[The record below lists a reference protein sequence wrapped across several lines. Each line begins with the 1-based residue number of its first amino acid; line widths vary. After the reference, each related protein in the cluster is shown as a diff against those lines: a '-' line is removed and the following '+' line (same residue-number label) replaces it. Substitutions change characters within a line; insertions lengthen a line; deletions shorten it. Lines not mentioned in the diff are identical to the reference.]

1 MLHVSWDP
9 VLIGISFVVA
19 FIASFIA
26 LDSAGK
32 VAISSRR
39 ESTFWRLSGGATL
52 GLGIWS
58 MHFIGM
64 LAMKMSMS
72 INYHFV
78 LTACSFLIALVSAT
92 FAINIA
98 ISGQTLSTKRL
109 VVATSL
115 LSIGVVAMHYV
126 GMAAIIEHV
135 AIIWDRRL
143 ILLSVVIAVVASGV
157 GLWLAFH
164 LRQNT
169 RRALINRLI
178 AALIMALAIASMHY
192 TGMSA
197 ATFTHVT
204 HTAHEGISTL
214 ELSIWVSAI
223 TMVILGIMLVIS
235 MVDAQLRTSR
245 LADNLHQ
252 LNCQLEHQV
261 HFDPLTG
268 LANRTQIDACLQA
281 CLQYSRLHQHPFA
294 LVFIDLDRFKVVND
308 TWGHHMGD
316 QLLIASTQRIYTCL
330 DDTMTLARLGGDEFM
345 LLVPNSGREAIS
357 NLLARIAN
365 VIKEPFTL
373 CGHSLR
379 VSLSAGSSIYPEHGA
394 TLHELKVKADMA
406 MYHVKQAGRNGW
418 AIYTPEME
426 AIADTPPTFL
436 QELSQAIER
445 NQFELWY
452 QPKYTTG
459 DHTLTGFEA
468 LLRWHHPERGMLLP
482 AEFLPALEETGLII
496 PVGDWV
502 IHQACFQL
510 HQWASQGHSQWTL
523 AVNLSSA
530 QFEQHDIVD
539 IVCNA
544 LAQYQLSPTQ
554 LTLEL
559 TESTA
564 LKNLKHSV
572 DVLNAFSALGITIS
586 IDDFGTGYSNIL
598 MLKSLPARE
607 LKIDRIF
614 VKDISENSK
623 NTKIVSTIIDIAHSM
638 NMCVVAEGIETHE
651 QEILLTQ
658 MGCRVLQGFLF
669 AKPLPAHQIHELMHT
684 ESSVKPIL
692 AAQALSHQESIS
704 CETEKEILVAS
715 RSAT

>member
-52 GLGIWS
+52 GMGIWS

-64 LAMKMSMS
+64 LAMKMSMP
-72 INYHFV
+72 INYHFS
-78 LTACSFLIALVSAT
+78 LTAFSFLIALISAT
-92 FAINIA
+92 LAINIA
-98 ISGQTLSTKRL
+98 ISGQTLSTRRL
-109 VVATSL
+109 IVATSL
-115 LSIGVVAMHYV
+115 LSTGVVAMHYV
-126 GMAAIIEHV
+126 GMV
-135 AIIWDRRL
+135 AIVEYVAIRWQFSL
-143 ILLSVVIAVVASGV
+143 ILLSVVIAIIASGI

-178 AALIMALAIASMHY
+178 AALVMALAIASMHY
-192 TGMSA
+192 TGMGA
-197 ATFTHVT
+197 ATFTHFG
-204 HTAHEGISTL
+204 HTAHDGLSTL
-214 ELSIWVSAI
+214 ELSIWVCAV
-223 TMVILGIMLVIS
+223 TLVILGLMLVIS
-235 MVDAQLRTSR
+235 MVDSQLRTSR

-261 HFDPLTG
+261 HFDALTG
-268 LANRTQIDACLQA
+268 LANRTQIDACLQT
-281 CLQYSRLHQHPFA
+281 CLRHSKLHQQHFA
-294 LVFIDLDRFKVVND
+294 LVFIDLDRFKIVND
-308 TWGHHMGD
+308 TWGHHIGD
-316 QLLIASTQRIYTCL
+316 QLLISSTQRIYSCL
-330 DDTMTLARLGGDEFM
+330 DDTMTLARLGGDEFI
-345 LLVPNSGREAIS
+345 LLVPNSNREAIS
-357 NLLARIAN
+357 VLMTRIASA
-365 VIKEPFTL
+365 VKEPFTL
-373 CGHSLR
+373 FGHTIR
-379 VSLSAGSSIYPEHGA
+379 VSLSAGSSLYPEHGS
-394 TLHELKVKADMA
+394 TLHELKVKADTA

-418 AIYTPEME
+418 AIYSPEME

-436 QELSQAIER
+436 QELSQALEL

-452 QPKYTTG
+452 QPKYTAG
-459 DHTLTGFEA
+459 DHSLTGFEA
-468 LLRWHHPERGMLLP
+468 LLRWHHPERGVLLP

-496 PVGDWV
+496 PVGTWV
-502 IHQACFQL
+502 LQQACRQL
-510 HQWASQGHSQWTL
+510 YQWKSQGHTEWTL
-523 AVNLSSA
+523 AVNLSPA
-530 QFEQHDIVD
+530 QFEQPDIVD

-544 LAQYQLSPTQ
+544 LAQYQLSPAH

-564 LKNLKHSV
+564 LKNLKRSV
-572 DVLNAFSALGITIS
+572 EVLNAFADLGITVS

-638 NMCVVAEGIETHE
+638 NMCVVAEGIETQE
-651 QEILLTQ
+651 QEALLTQ
-658 MGCRVLQGFLF
+658 MGCGVLQGFLY
-669 AKPLPAHQIHELMHT
+669 AKPLPAHKIYELIQT
-684 ESSVKPIL
+684 ENATKVKPTV
-692 AAQALSHQESIS
+692 QPLSHRQSI
-704 CETEKEILVAS
+704 TL
-715 RSAT
+715 

>member
-1 MLHVSWDP
+1 MGSKMLHVSWDP

-52 GLGIWS
+52 GMGIWS

-64 LAMKMSMS
+64 LAMKMSMP
-72 INYHFV
+72 INYHFS
-78 LTACSFLIALVSAT
+78 LTAFSFLIALISAT
-92 FAINIA
+92 LAINIA
-98 ISGQTLSTKRL
+98 ISGQTLSTRRL
-109 VVATSL
+109 IVATSL
-115 LSIGVVAMHYV
+115 LSTGVVTMHYV
-126 GMAAIIEHV
+126 GMVAIVEHV
-135 AIIWDRRL
+135 AIRWQFSL
-143 ILLSVVIAVVASGV
+143 ILLSVVIAIIASGI

-178 AALIMALAIASMHY
+178 AALVMALAIASMHY
-192 TGMSA
+192 TGMGA
-197 ATFTHVT
+197 ATFTHFG
-204 HTAHEGISTL
+204 HTAHDGLSTL
-214 ELSIWVSAI
+214 ELSIWVCAV
-223 TMVILGIMLVIS
+223 TLVILGIMLVIS
-235 MVDAQLRTSR
+235 MVDSQLRTSR

-261 HFDPLTG
+261 HFDALTG
-268 LANRTQIDACLQA
+268 LANRTQIDVCLQT
-281 CLQYSRLHQHPFA
+281 CLRHSKLYQQHFA
-294 LVFIDLDRFKVVND
+294 LVFIDLDRFKIVND
-308 TWGHHMGD
+308 TWGHHIGD
-316 QLLIASTQRIYTCL
+316 QLLISSTQRIYSCL
-330 DDTMTLARLGGDEFM
+330 DDTMTLARLGGDEFI
-345 LLVPNSGREAIS
+345 LLVPNSNREAIS
-357 NLLARIAN
+357 VLMTRIASA
-365 VIKEPFTL
+365 VKEPFTL
-373 CGHSLR
+373 FGHTIR
-379 VSLSAGSSIYPEHGA
+379 VSLSAGSSLYPEHGS
-394 TLHELKVKADMA
+394 TLHELKVKADTA

-436 QELSQAIER
+436 QELSQALER

-452 QPKYTTG
+452 QPKYTAG
-459 DHTLTGFEA
+459 DHSLTGFEA
-468 LLRWHHPERGMLLP
+468 LLRWHHPERGILLP

-496 PVGDWV
+496 PVGTWV
-502 IHQACFQL
+502 LQQACGQL
-510 HQWASQGHSQWTL
+510 YQWKSQGHTEWTL
-523 AVNLSSA
+523 AVNLSPA
-530 QFEQHDIVD
+530 QFEQPDIVD

-544 LAQYQLSPTQ
+544 LAQYQLSPAH

-564 LKNLKHSV
+564 LKNLKRSV
-572 DVLNAFSALGITIS
+572 EVLNAFADLGITVS

-614 VKDISENSK
+614 VKDISENDK

-638 NMCVVAEGIETHE
+638 NMRVVAEGIETQE
-651 QEILLTQ
+651 QETLLTQ
-658 MGCRVLQGFLF
+658 MGCGVLQGFLY
-669 AKPLPAHQIHELMHT
+669 AKPLPAHKIYELIQT
-684 ESSVKPIL
+684 ENATKVKPTV
-692 AAQALSHQESIS
+692 QPLSHRQSI
-704 CETEKEILVAS
+704 TL
-715 RSAT
+715 

>member
-1 MLHVSWDP
+1 MGSKMLHVSWDP

-52 GLGIWS
+52 GMGIWS

-64 LAMKMSMS
+64 LAMKMSMP
-72 INYHFV
+72 INYHFS
-78 LTACSFLIALVSAT
+78 LTAFSFLIALISAT
-92 FAINIA
+92 LAINIA
-98 ISGQTLSTKRL
+98 ISGQTLSTRRL
-109 VVATSL
+109 IVATSL
-115 LSIGVVAMHYV
+115 LSTGVVTMHYV
-126 GMAAIIEHV
+126 GMVAIVEHV
-135 AIIWDRRL
+135 AIRWQFSL
-143 ILLSVVIAVVASGV
+143 ILLSVVIAIIASGI

-178 AALIMALAIASMHY
+178 AALVMALAIASMHY
-192 TGMSA
+192 TGMGA
-197 ATFTHVT
+197 ATFTHFG
-204 HTAHEGISTL
+204 HTAHDGLSTL
-214 ELSIWVSAI
+214 ELSIWVCAV
-223 TMVILGIMLVIS
+223 TLVILGIMLVIS
-235 MVDAQLRTSR
+235 MVDSQLRTSR

-261 HFDPLTG
+261 HFDALTG
-268 LANRTQIDACLQA
+268 LANRTQIDVCLQT
-281 CLQYSRLHQHPFA
+281 CLRHSKLHQQHFA
-294 LVFIDLDRFKVVND
+294 LVFIDLDRFKIVND
-308 TWGHHMGD
+308 TWGHHIGD
-316 QLLIASTQRIYTCL
+316 QLLISSTQRIYSCL
-330 DDTMTLARLGGDEFM
+330 DDTMTLARLGGDEFI
-345 LLVPNSGREAIS
+345 LLVPNSNREAIS
-357 NLLARIAN
+357 VLMTRIASA
-365 VIKEPFTL
+365 IKEPFTL
-373 CGHSLR
+373 FGHTIR
-379 VSLSAGSSIYPEHGA
+379 VSLSAGSCLYPEHGS
-394 TLHELKVKADMA
+394 TLHELKVKADTA

-436 QELSQAIER
+436 QELSQALER

-452 QPKYTTG
+452 QPKYTAG
-459 DHTLTGFEA
+459 DRSLTGFEA
-468 LLRWHHPERGMLLP
+468 LLRWHHPERGILLP

-496 PVGDWV
+496 PVGTWV
-502 IHQACFQL
+502 LQQACGQL
-510 HQWASQGHSQWTL
+510 YQWKSQGHTEWTL
-523 AVNLSSA
+523 AVNLSPA
-530 QFEQHDIVD
+530 QFEQPDIVD

-544 LAQYQLSPTQ
+544 LAQYQLSPAH

-564 LKNLKHSV
+564 LKNLKRSV
-572 DVLNAFSALGITIS
+572 EVLNAFADLGITVS

-614 VKDISENSK
+614 VKDISENDK

-638 NMCVVAEGIETHE
+638 NMRVVAEGIETQE
-651 QEILLTQ
+651 QETLLTQ
-658 MGCRVLQGFLF
+658 MGCGVLQGFLY
-669 AKPLPAHQIHELMHT
+669 AKPLPAHKIYELIQT
-684 ESSVKPIL
+684 ENATKVKPTV
-692 AAQALSHQESIS
+692 QPLSHRQSI
-704 CETEKEILVAS
+704 TL
-715 RSAT
+715 

>member
-1 MLHVSWDP
+1 MGSKMLHVSWDP

-52 GLGIWS
+52 GMGIWS

-64 LAMKMSMS
+64 LAMKMSMP
-72 INYHFV
+72 INYHFS
-78 LTACSFLIALVSAT
+78 LTAFSFLIALISAT
-92 FAINIA
+92 LAINIA
-98 ISGQTLSTKRL
+98 ISGQTLSARRL
-109 VVATSL
+109 IVATSL
-115 LSIGVVAMHYV
+115 LSTGVVTMHYV
-126 GMAAIIEHV
+126 GMVAIVEHV
-135 AIIWDRRL
+135 AIRWQFSL
-143 ILLSVVIAVVASGV
+143 ILLSVVIAIIASGI

-164 LRQNT
+164 LQQNT

-178 AALIMALAIASMHY
+178 AALVMALAIASMHY
-192 TGMSA
+192 TGMGA
-197 ATFTHVT
+197 ATFTHFG
-204 HTAHEGISTL
+204 HTAHDGLSTL
-214 ELSIWVSAI
+214 ELSIWVCAV
-223 TMVILGIMLVIS
+223 TLVILGIMLVIS
-235 MVDAQLRTSR
+235 MVDSQLRTSR

-261 HFDPLTG
+261 HFDALTG
-268 LANRTQIDACLQA
+268 LANRTQIDVCLQT
-281 CLQYSRLHQHPFA
+281 CLRHSKLHQQHFA
-294 LVFIDLDRFKVVND
+294 LVFIDLDRFKIVND
-308 TWGHHMGD
+308 TWGHHIGD
-316 QLLIASTQRIYTCL
+316 QLLISSTQRIYNCL
-330 DDTMTLARLGGDEFM
+330 EDTMTLARLGGDEFI
-345 LLVPNSGREAIS
+345 LLVPNSNREAIS
-357 NLLARIAN
+357 VLMTRIASA
-365 VIKEPFTL
+365 VKEPFTL
-373 CGHSLR
+373 FGHTIR
-379 VSLSAGSSIYPEHGA
+379 VSLSAGSSLYPEHGS
-394 TLHELKVKADMA
+394 TLHELKVKADTA

-436 QELSQAIER
+436 QELSQALER

-452 QPKYTTG
+452 QPKYTAG
-459 DHTLTGFEA
+459 DRSLTGFEA
-468 LLRWHHPERGMLLP
+468 LLRWHHPERGILLP

-496 PVGDWV
+496 PVGTWV
-502 IHQACFQL
+502 LQQACSQL
-510 HQWASQGHSQWTL
+510 YQWKSQGHTEWSL
-523 AVNLSSA
+523 AVNLSPA
-530 QFEQHDIVD
+530 QFEQPDIVD

-544 LAQYQLSPTQ
+544 LAQYQLSPAH

-564 LKNLKHSV
+564 LKNLKRSV
-572 DVLNAFSALGITIS
+572 EVLNAFADLGITVS

-638 NMCVVAEGIETHE
+638 NMRVVAEGIETQE
-651 QEILLTQ
+651 QETLLTQ
-658 MGCRVLQGFLF
+658 MGCGVLQGFLY
-669 AKPLPAHQIHELMHT
+669 AKPLPAHKIYDLIQT
-684 ESSVKPIL
+684 ENATKVKPTV
-692 AAQALSHQESIS
+692 QPLSHRQSI
-704 CETEKEILVAS
+704 TL
-715 RSAT
+715 

>member
-1 MLHVSWDP
+1 MGSKMLHVSWDP

-32 VAISSRR
+32 VEISNRR

-52 GLGIWS
+52 GMGIWS

-64 LAMKMSMS
+64 LAMKMSMP
-72 INYHFV
+72 INYHFS
-78 LTACSFLIALVSAT
+78 LTAFSFLIALISAT
-92 FAINIA
+92 LAINIA
-98 ISGQTLSTKRL
+98 ISGQTLSARRL
-109 VVATSL
+109 IVATSL
-115 LSIGVVAMHYV
+115 LSTGVVTMHYV
-126 GMAAIIEHV
+126 GMVAIVEHV
-135 AIIWDRRL
+135 AIRWQFSL
-143 ILLSVVIAVVASGV
+143 ILLSVVIAIIASGI

-178 AALIMALAIASMHY
+178 AALVMALAIASMHY
-192 TGMSA
+192 TGMGA
-197 ATFTHVT
+197 ATFTHFG
-204 HTAHEGISTL
+204 HTAHDGLSTL
-214 ELSIWVSAI
+214 ELSIWVCAV
-223 TMVILGIMLVIS
+223 TLVILGIMLVIS
-235 MVDAQLRTSR
+235 MVDSQLRTSR

-261 HFDPLTG
+261 HFDALTG
-268 LANRTQIDACLQA
+268 LANRTQIDVCLQT
-281 CLQYSRLHQHPFA
+281 CLRHSKLHQQHFA
-294 LVFIDLDRFKVVND
+294 LVFIDLDRFKIVND
-308 TWGHHMGD
+308 TWGHHIGD
-316 QLLIASTQRIYTCL
+316 QLLISSTQRIYNCL
-330 DDTMTLARLGGDEFM
+330 EDTMTLARLGGDEFI
-345 LLVPNSGREAIS
+345 LLVPNSNREAIS
-357 NLLARIAN
+357 VLMTRIASA
-365 VIKEPFTL
+365 VKEPFTL
-373 CGHSLR
+373 FGHTIR
-379 VSLSAGSSIYPEHGA
+379 VSLSAGSSLYPEHGS
-394 TLHELKVKADMA
+394 TLHELKVKADTA

-436 QELSQAIER
+436 QELSQALER

-452 QPKYTTG
+452 QPKYTAG
-459 DHTLTGFEA
+459 DRSLTGFEA
-468 LLRWHHPERGMLLP
+468 LLRWHHPERGILLP

-496 PVGDWV
+496 PVGTWV
-502 IHQACFQL
+502 LQQACSQL
-510 HQWASQGHSQWTL
+510 YQWKSQGHTEWTL
-523 AVNLSSA
+523 AVNLSPA
-530 QFEQHDIVD
+530 QFEQPDIVD

-544 LAQYQLSPTQ
+544 LAQYQLSPAH

-564 LKNLKHSV
+564 LKNLKRSV
-572 DVLNAFSALGITIS
+572 EVLNAFADLGITVS

-638 NMCVVAEGIETHE
+638 NMRVVAEGIETQE
-651 QEILLTQ
+651 QETLLTQ
-658 MGCRVLQGFLF
+658 MSCGVLQGFLY
-669 AKPLPAHQIHELMHT
+669 AKPLPAHKIYDLIQT
-684 ESSVKPIL
+684 ENATKVKPTV
-692 AAQALSHQESIS
+692 QPLSHRQSI
-704 CETEKEILVAS
+704 TL
-715 RSAT
+715 

>member
-1 MLHVSWDP
+1 MGSKMLHVSWDP

-52 GLGIWS
+52 GMGIWS

-64 LAMKMSMS
+64 LAMKMSMP
-72 INYHFV
+72 INYHFS
-78 LTACSFLIALVSAT
+78 LTAFSFLIALISAT
-92 FAINIA
+92 LAINIA
-98 ISGQTLSTKRL
+98 ISGQTLSARRL
-109 VVATSL
+109 IVATSL
-115 LSIGVVAMHYV
+115 LSTGVVTMHYV
-126 GMAAIIEHV
+126 GMVAIVEHV
-135 AIIWDRRL
+135 AIRWQFSL
-143 ILLSVVIAVVASGV
+143 ILLSVVIAIIASGI

-178 AALIMALAIASMHY
+178 AALVMALAIASMHY
-192 TGMSA
+192 TGMGA
-197 ATFTHVT
+197 ATFTHFG
-204 HTAHEGISTL
+204 HTAHDGLSTL
-214 ELSIWVSAI
+214 ELSIWVCAV
-223 TMVILGIMLVIS
+223 TLVILGIMLVIS
-235 MVDAQLRTSR
+235 MVDSQLRTSR

-261 HFDPLTG
+261 HFDALTG
-268 LANRTQIDACLQA
+268 LANRTQIDVCLQT
-281 CLQYSRLHQHPFA
+281 CLRHSKLHQQHFA
-294 LVFIDLDRFKVVND
+294 LVFIDLDRFKIVND
-308 TWGHHMGD
+308 TWGHHIGD
-316 QLLIASTQRIYTCL
+316 QLLISSTQRIYNCL
-330 DDTMTLARLGGDEFM
+330 EDTMTLARLGGDEFI
-345 LLVPNSGREAIS
+345 LLVPNSNREAIS
-357 NLLARIAN
+357 VLMTRIASA
-365 VIKEPFTL
+365 VKEPFTL
-373 CGHSLR
+373 FGHTIR
-379 VSLSAGSSIYPEHGA
+379 VSLSAGSSLYPEHGS
-394 TLHELKVKADMA
+394 TLHELKVKADTA

-436 QELSQAIER
+436 QELSQALER

-452 QPKYTTG
+452 QPKYTAG
-459 DHTLTGFEA
+459 DRSLTGFEA
-468 LLRWHHPERGMLLP
+468 LLRWHHPERGILLP

-496 PVGDWV
+496 PVGTWV
-502 IHQACFQL
+502 LQQACSQL
-510 HQWASQGHSQWTL
+510 YQWKSQGHTEWTL
-523 AVNLSSA
+523 AVNLSPA
-530 QFEQHDIVD
+530 QFEQPDIVD
-539 IVCNA
+539 IVCDA
-544 LAQYQLSPTQ
+544 LAQYQLSPAH

-564 LKNLKHSV
+564 LKNLKRSV
-572 DVLNAFSALGITIS
+572 EVLNAFADLGITVS

-638 NMCVVAEGIETHE
+638 NMRVVAEGIETQE
-651 QEILLTQ
+651 QETLLTQ
-658 MGCRVLQGFLF
+658 MGCGVLQGFLY
-669 AKPLPAHQIHELMHT
+669 AKPLPAHKSMT
-684 ESSVKPIL
+684 
-692 AAQALSHQESIS
+692 
-704 CETEKEILVAS
+704 
-715 RSAT
+715 

>member
-52 GLGIWS
+52 GMGIWS

-64 LAMKMSMS
+64 LAMKMSMP
-72 INYHFV
+72 INYHFS
-78 LTACSFLIALVSAT
+78 LTAFSFLIALISAT
-92 FAINIA
+92 LAINIA
-98 ISGQTLSTKRL
+98 ISGQTLSARRL
-109 VVATSL
+109 IVATSL
-115 LSIGVVAMHYV
+115 LSTGVVTMHYV
-126 GMAAIIEHV
+126 GMVAIVEHV
-135 AIIWDRRL
+135 AIRWQFSL
-143 ILLSVVIAVVASGV
+143 ILLSVVIAIIASGI

-178 AALIMALAIASMHY
+178 AALVMALAIASMHY
-192 TGMSA
+192 TGMGA
-197 ATFTHVT
+197 ATFTHFG
-204 HTAHEGISTL
+204 HTAHDGLSTL
-214 ELSIWVSAI
+214 ELSIWVCAV
-223 TMVILGIMLVIS
+223 TLVILGIMLVIS
-235 MVDAQLRTSR
+235 MVDSQLRTSR

-261 HFDPLTG
+261 HFDALTG
-268 LANRTQIDACLQA
+268 LANRTQIDVCLQT
-281 CLQYSRLHQHPFA
+281 CLRHSKLHQQHFA
-294 LVFIDLDRFKVVND
+294 LVFIDLDRFKIVND
-308 TWGHHMGD
+308 TWGHHIGD
-316 QLLIASTQRIYTCL
+316 QLLISSTQRIYNCL
-330 DDTMTLARLGGDEFM
+330 EDTMTLARLGGDEFI
-345 LLVPNSGREAIS
+345 LLVPNSNREAIS
-357 NLLARIAN
+357 VLMTRIASA
-365 VIKEPFTL
+365 VKEPFTL
-373 CGHSLR
+373 FGHTIR
-379 VSLSAGSSIYPEHGA
+379 VSLSAGSSLYPEHGS
-394 TLHELKVKADMA
+394 TLHELKVKADTA

-436 QELSQAIER
+436 QELSQALER

-452 QPKYTTG
+452 QPKYTAG
-459 DHTLTGFEA
+459 DRSLTGFEA
-468 LLRWHHPERGMLLP
+468 LLRWHHPERGILLP

-496 PVGDWV
+496 PVGTWV
-502 IHQACFQL
+502 LQQACSQL
-510 HQWASQGHSQWTL
+510 YQWKSQGHTEWTL
-523 AVNLSSA
+523 AVNLSPA
-530 QFEQHDIVD
+530 QFEQPDIVD
-539 IVCNA
+539 IVCDA
-544 LAQYQLSPTQ
+544 LAQYQLSPAH

-564 LKNLKHSV
+564 LKNLKRSV
-572 DVLNAFSALGITIS
+572 EVLNAFADLGITVS

-638 NMCVVAEGIETHE
+638 NMRVVAEGIETQE
-651 QEILLTQ
+651 QETLLTQ
-658 MGCRVLQGFLF
+658 MGCGVLQGFLY
-669 AKPLPAHQIHELMHT
+669 AKPLPAHKIYDLIQT
-684 ESSVKPIL
+684 ENATKVKPTV
-692 AAQALSHQESIS
+692 QPLSHRQSI
-704 CETEKEILVAS
+704 TL
-715 RSAT
+715 

>member
-1 MLHVSWDP
+1 MGSKMLHVSWDP

-52 GLGIWS
+52 GMGIWS

-64 LAMKMSMS
+64 LAMKMSMP
-72 INYHFV
+72 INYHFS
-78 LTACSFLIALVSAT
+78 LTAFSFLIALISAT
-92 FAINIA
+92 LAINIA
-98 ISGQTLSTKRL
+98 ISGQTLSARRL
-109 VVATSL
+109 IVATSL
-115 LSIGVVAMHYV
+115 LSTGVVTMHYV
-126 GMAAIIEHV
+126 GMVAIVEHV
-135 AIIWDRRL
+135 AIRWQFSL
-143 ILLSVVIAVVASGV
+143 ILLSVVIAIIASGI

-178 AALIMALAIASMHY
+178 AALVMALAIASMHY
-192 TGMSA
+192 TGMGA
-197 ATFTHVT
+197 ATFTHFG
-204 HTAHEGISTL
+204 HTAHDGLSTL
-214 ELSIWVSAI
+214 ELSIWVCAV
-223 TMVILGIMLVIS
+223 TLVILGIMLVIS
-235 MVDAQLRTSR
+235 MVDSQLRTSR

-261 HFDPLTG
+261 HFDALTG
-268 LANRTQIDACLQA
+268 LANRTQIDVCLQT
-281 CLQYSRLHQHPFA
+281 CLRHSKLHQQHFA
-294 LVFIDLDRFKVVND
+294 LVFIDLDRFKIVND
-308 TWGHHMGD
+308 TWGHHIGD
-316 QLLIASTQRIYTCL
+316 QLLISSTQRIYNCL
-330 DDTMTLARLGGDEFM
+330 EDTMTLARLGGDEFI
-345 LLVPNSGREAIS
+345 LLVPNSNREAIS
-357 NLLARIAN
+357 VLMTRIASA
-365 VIKEPFTL
+365 VKEPFTL
-373 CGHSLR
+373 FGHTIR
-379 VSLSAGSSIYPEHGA
+379 VSLSAGSSLYPEHGS
-394 TLHELKVKADMA
+394 TLHELKVKADTA

-436 QELSQAIER
+436 QELSQALER

-452 QPKYTTG
+452 QPKYTAG
-459 DHTLTGFEA
+459 DRSLTGFEA
-468 LLRWHHPERGMLLP
+468 LLRWHHPERGILLP

-496 PVGDWV
+496 PVGTWV
-502 IHQACFQL
+502 LQQACSQL
-510 HQWASQGHSQWTL
+510 YQWKSQGHTEWTL
-523 AVNLSSA
+523 AVNLSPA
-530 QFEQHDIVD
+530 QFEQPDIVD
-539 IVCNA
+539 IVCDA
-544 LAQYQLSPTQ
+544 LAQYQLSPAH

-564 LKNLKHSV
+564 LKNLKRSV
-572 DVLNAFSALGITIS
+572 EVLNAFADLGITVS

-638 NMCVVAEGIETHE
+638 NMRVVAEGIETQE
-651 QEILLTQ
+651 QETLLTQ
-658 MGCRVLQGFLF
+658 MGCGVLQGFLY
-669 AKPLPAHQIHELMHT
+669 AKPLPAHKIYDLIQT
-684 ESSVKPIL
+684 ENATKVKPTV
-692 AAQALSHQESIS
+692 QPLSHRQSI
-704 CETEKEILVAS
+704 TL
-715 RSAT
+715 

>member
-52 GLGIWS
+52 GMGIWS

-64 LAMKMSMS
+64 LAMKMSMP
-72 INYHFV
+72 INYHFS
-78 LTACSFLIALVSAT
+78 LTAFSFLIALISAT
-92 FAINIA
+92 LAINIA
-98 ISGQTLSTKRL
+98 ISGQTLSARRL
-109 VVATSL
+109 IVATSL
-115 LSIGVVAMHYV
+115 LSTGVVTMHYV
-126 GMAAIIEHV
+126 GMVAIVEHV
-135 AIIWDRRL
+135 AIRWQFSL
-143 ILLSVVIAVVASGV
+143 ILLSVVIAIIASGI

-178 AALIMALAIASMHY
+178 AALVMALAIASMHY
-192 TGMSA
+192 TGMGA
-197 ATFTHVT
+197 ATFTHFG
-204 HTAHEGISTL
+204 HTAHDGLSTL
-214 ELSIWVSAI
+214 ELSIWVCAV
-223 TMVILGIMLVIS
+223 TLVILGIMLVIS
-235 MVDAQLRTSR
+235 MVDSQLRTSR

-261 HFDPLTG
+261 HFDALTG
-268 LANRTQIDACLQA
+268 LANRTQIDVCLQT
-281 CLQYSRLHQHPFA
+281 CLRHSKLHQQHFA
-294 LVFIDLDRFKVVND
+294 LVFIDLDRFKIVND
-308 TWGHHMGD
+308 TWGHHIGD
-316 QLLIASTQRIYTCL
+316 QLLISSTQRIYNCL
-330 DDTMTLARLGGDEFM
+330 EDTMTLARLGGDEFI
-345 LLVPNSGREAIS
+345 LLVPNSNREAIS
-357 NLLARIAN
+357 VLMTRIASA
-365 VIKEPFTL
+365 VKEPFTL
-373 CGHSLR
+373 FGHTIR
-379 VSLSAGSSIYPEHGA
+379 VSLSAGSSLYPEHGS
-394 TLHELKVKADMA
+394 TLHELKVKADTA

-436 QELSQAIER
+436 QELSQALER

-452 QPKYTTG
+452 QPKYTAG
-459 DHTLTGFEA
+459 DRSLTGFEA
-468 LLRWHHPERGMLLP
+468 LLRWHHPERGILLP
-482 AEFLPALEETGLII
+482 AEFLPALEDTGLII
-496 PVGDWV
+496 PVGTWV
-502 IHQACFQL
+502 LQQACSQL
-510 HQWASQGHSQWTL
+510 YQWKSQGHTEWTL
-523 AVNLSSA
+523 AVNLSPA
-530 QFEQHDIVD
+530 QFEQPDIVD

-544 LAQYQLSPTQ
+544 LAQYQLSPAH

-559 TESTA
+559 TESTT
-564 LKNLKHSV
+564 LKNLKRSV
-572 DVLNAFSALGITIS
+572 EVLNAFADLGITVS

-638 NMCVVAEGIETHE
+638 NMRVVAEGIETQE
-651 QEILLTQ
+651 QETLLTQ
-658 MGCRVLQGFLF
+658 MGCGVLQGFLY
-669 AKPLPAHQIHELMHT
+669 AKPLPAHKIYDLIQT
-684 ESSVKPIL
+684 ENATKVKPTV
-692 AAQALSHQESIS
+692 QPLSHRQSI
-704 CETEKEILVAS
+704 TL
-715 RSAT
+715 

>member
-1 MLHVSWDP
+1 MLNVSWDP

-32 VAISSRR
+32 VAISNRR

-52 GLGIWS
+52 GMGIWS

-64 LAMKMSMS
+64 LAMKMSMP
-72 INYHFV
+72 INYHFS
-78 LTACSFLIALVSAT
+78 LTAFSFFIALISAT
-92 FAINIA
+92 LAINIA
-98 ISGQTLSTKRL
+98 ISGNTLSTKRL
-109 VVATSL
+109 VVATGI
-115 LSIGVVAMHYV
+115 LSAGVVTMHYV
-126 GMAAIIEHV
+126 GMYAIVEHV
-135 AIIWDRRL
+135 AILWSHSL
-143 ILLSVVIAVVASGV
+143 ILLSVMIAIVASGV

-169 RRALINRLI
+169 RRALFNRLV

-192 TGMSA
+192 TGMGA
-197 ATFTHVT
+197 ATFTHFG
-204 HTAHEGISTL
+204 HTVHNGLSTL
-214 ELSIWVSAI
+214 ELSVWVCAV
-223 TMVILGIMLVIS
+223 TLVILGIMLVVS
-235 MVDAQLRTSR
+235 MVDSQLRTSR

-261 HFDPLTG
+261 HFDALTG
-268 LANRTQIDACLQA
+268 LANRTHIDACLQA
-281 CLQYSRLHQHPFA
+281 CLQHSKLHQHQFA

-308 TWGHHMGD
+308 TWGHHIGD
-316 QLLIASTQRIYTCL
+316 QLLIASTQRIYSCL
-330 DDTMTLARLGGDEFM
+330 DDTMTLARLGGDEFI
-345 LLVPNSGREAIS
+345 LLVPDCNKETITA
-357 NLLARIAN
+357 LLTRIAAA
-365 VIKEPFTL
+365 IGDPFTL
-373 CGHSLR
+373 FGYTIR
-379 VSLSAGSSIYPEHGA
+379 VSLSAGSSIYPEHGS

-418 AIYTPEME
+418 AIYSPEME

-436 QELSQAIER
+436 QELSQALEHD
-445 NQFELWY
+445 QFELWY
-452 QPKYTTG
+452 QPKYTAG
-459 DHTLTGFEA
+459 DHSLTGFEA

-496 PVGDWV
+496 PVGKWV
-502 IHQACFQL
+502 IQQACQQL
-510 HQWASQGHSQWTL
+510 HQWKLQGHAEWTL
-523 AVNLSSA
+523 AVNLSPS

-539 IVCNA
+539 VVCSA
-544 LAQYQLSPTQ
+544 LAQYQLSPAY

-564 LKNLKHSV
+564 LKNLKRSAE
-572 DVLNAFSALGITIS
+572 VLNAFSALGITVS

-607 LKIDRIF
+607 LKIDRVF
-614 VKDISENSK
+614 VKDINENSK

-638 NMCVVAEGIETHE
+638 NMQVVAEGIETQE

-658 MGCRVLQGFLF
+658 MGCGVLQGFLF
-669 AKPLPAHQIHELMHT
+669 AKPLPAHQIHELIPT
-684 ESSVKPIL
+684 ESNIKQQRIVQS
-692 AAQALSHQESIS
+692 LSPQQSI
-704 CETEKEILVAS
+704 TL
-715 RSAT
+715 

>member
-1 MLHVSWDP
+1 MGSKMLHVSWDP

-52 GLGIWS
+52 GMGIWS

-64 LAMKMSMS
+64 LAMKMSMP
-72 INYHFV
+72 INYHFS
-78 LTACSFLIALVSAT
+78 LTAFSFLIALISAT
-92 FAINIA
+92 LAINIA
-98 ISGQTLSTKRL
+98 ISGQTLSTRRL
-109 VVATSL
+109 IVATSL
-115 LSIGVVAMHYV
+115 LSTGVVTMHYV
-126 GMAAIIEHV
+126 GMVAIVEHV
-135 AIIWDRRL
+135 AIRWQFSL
-143 ILLSVVIAVVASGV
+143 ILLSVVIAIIASGI

-178 AALIMALAIASMHY
+178 AALVMALAIASMHY
-192 TGMSA
+192 TGMGA
-197 ATFTHVT
+197 ATFTHFG
-204 HTAHEGISTL
+204 HTAHDGLSTL
-214 ELSIWVSAI
+214 ELSIWVCAV
-223 TMVILGIMLVIS
+223 TLVILGIMLVIS
-235 MVDAQLRTSR
+235 MVDSQLRTSR

-261 HFDPLTG
+261 HFDALTG
-268 LANRTQIDACLQA
+268 LANRTQIDVCLQT
-281 CLQYSRLHQHPFA
+281 CLRYSKLHQQHFA
-294 LVFIDLDRFKVVND
+294 LVFIDLDRFKIVND
-308 TWGHHMGD
+308 TWGHHIGD
-316 QLLIASTQRIYTCL
+316 QLLISSTQRIYNCL
-330 DDTMTLARLGGDEFM
+330 EDTMTLARLGGDEFI
-345 LLVPNSGREAIS
+345 LLVPNSNREAIS
-357 NLLARIAN
+357 VLMTRIASA
-365 VIKEPFTL
+365 VKEPFTL
-373 CGHSLR
+373 FGHTIR
-379 VSLSAGSSIYPEHGA
+379 VSLSAGSSLYPEHGS
-394 TLHELKVKADMA
+394 TLHELKVKADTA

-436 QELSQAIER
+436 QELSQALER

-452 QPKYTTG
+452 QPKYTAG
-459 DHTLTGFEA
+459 DRSLTGFEA
-468 LLRWHHPERGMLLP
+468 LLRWHHPERGILLP

-496 PVGDWV
+496 PVGTWV
-502 IHQACFQL
+502 LQQACGQL
-510 HQWASQGHSQWTL
+510 YQWKSQGHTEWTL
-523 AVNLSSA
+523 AVNLSPA
-530 QFEQHDIVD
+530 QFEQPDIVD

-544 LAQYQLSPTQ
+544 LAQYQLSPAH

-564 LKNLKHSV
+564 LKNLKRSV
-572 DVLNAFSALGITIS
+572 EVLNAFADLGITVS

-638 NMCVVAEGIETHE
+638 NMRVVAEGIETQE
-651 QEILLTQ
+651 QETLLTQ
-658 MGCRVLQGFLF
+658 MGCGVLQGFLY
-669 AKPLPAHQIHELMHT
+669 AKPLPAHKIYDLIQT
-684 ESSVKPIL
+684 ENATKVKPTV
-692 AAQALSHQESIS
+692 QPLSHRQSI
-704 CETEKEILVAS
+704 TL
-715 RSAT
+715 

>member
-1 MLHVSWDP
+1 MGSKMLHVSWDP

-52 GLGIWS
+52 GMGIWS

-64 LAMKMSMS
+64 LAMKMSMP
-72 INYHFV
+72 INYHFS
-78 LTACSFLIALVSAT
+78 LTAFSFLIALISAT
-92 FAINIA
+92 LAINIA
-98 ISGQTLSTKRL
+98 ISGQTLSTRRL
-109 VVATSL
+109 IVATSL
-115 LSIGVVAMHYV
+115 LSTGVVAMHYV
-126 GMAAIIEHV
+126 GMVAIVEHV
-135 AIIWDRRL
+135 AIRWQFSL
-143 ILLSVVIAVVASGV
+143 ILLSVVIAIIASGI

-178 AALIMALAIASMHY
+178 AALVMALAIASMHY
-192 TGMSA
+192 TGMGA
-197 ATFTHVT
+197 ATFTHFG
-204 HTAHEGISTL
+204 HTAHDGLSTL
-214 ELSIWVSAI
+214 ELSIWVCAV
-223 TMVILGIMLVIS
+223 TLVILGIMLVIS
-235 MVDAQLRTSR
+235 MVDSQLRTSR

-261 HFDPLTG
+261 HFDALTG
-268 LANRTQIDACLQA
+268 LANRTQIDACLQT
-281 CLQYSRLHQHPFA
+281 CLRHSKLHQQHFA
-294 LVFIDLDRFKVVND
+294 LVFIDLDRFKIVND
-308 TWGHHMGD
+308 TWGHHIGD
-316 QLLIASTQRIYTCL
+316 QLLIASTQRIYSCL
-330 DDTMTLARLGGDEFM
+330 DDTMTLARLGGDEFI
-345 LLVPNSGREAIS
+345 LLVPNSNREAIS
-357 NLLARIAN
+357 VLMTRIASA
-365 VIKEPFTL
+365 VKEPFTL
-373 CGHSLR
+373 FGHTIR
-379 VSLSAGSSIYPEHGA
+379 VSLSAGSSLYPEHGS
-394 TLHELKVKADMA
+394 TLHELKVKADTA

-418 AIYTPEME
+418 AIYSPEME

-436 QELSQAIER
+436 QELSQALER

-452 QPKYTTG
+452 QPKYTAG
-459 DHTLTGFEA
+459 DHSLTGFEA
-468 LLRWHHPERGMLLP
+468 LLRWHHPERGVLLP

-496 PVGDWV
+496 PVGTWV
-502 IHQACFQL
+502 LQQACRQL
-510 HQWASQGHSQWTL
+510 YQWKSQGHTEWTL
-523 AVNLSSA
+523 AVNLSPA
-530 QFEQHDIVD
+530 QFEQPDIVD

-544 LAQYQLSPTQ
+544 LAQYQLSPAH

-564 LKNLKHSV
+564 LKNLKRSV
-572 DVLNAFSALGITIS
+572 EVLNAFADLGITVS

-638 NMCVVAEGIETHE
+638 NMCVVAEGIETQE
-651 QEILLTQ
+651 QEALLTQ
-658 MGCRVLQGFLF
+658 MGCGVLQGFLY
-669 AKPLPAHQIHELMHT
+669 AKPLPAHKIYELIQT
-684 ESSVKPIL
+684 ENATTVKPTV
-692 AAQALSHQESIS
+692 QPLSHRQSI
-704 CETEKEILVAS
+704 TL
-715 RSAT
+715 

>member
-52 GLGIWS
+52 GMGIWS

-64 LAMKMSMS
+64 LAMKMSMP
-72 INYHFV
+72 INYHFS
-78 LTACSFLIALVSAT
+78 LTAFSFLIALISAT
-92 FAINIA
+92 LAINIA
-98 ISGQTLSTKRL
+98 ISGQTLSARRL
-109 VVATSL
+109 IVATSL
-115 LSIGVVAMHYV
+115 LSTGVVTMHYV
-126 GMAAIIEHV
+126 GMVAIVEHV
-135 AIIWDRRL
+135 AIRWQFSL
-143 ILLSVVIAVVASGV
+143 ILLSVVIAIIASGI

-178 AALIMALAIASMHY
+178 AALVMALAIASMHY
-192 TGMSA
+192 TGMGA
-197 ATFTHVT
+197 ATFTHFG
-204 HTAHEGISTL
+204 HTAHDGLSTL
-214 ELSIWVSAI
+214 ELSIWVCAV
-223 TMVILGIMLVIS
+223 TLVILGIMLVIS
-235 MVDAQLRTSR
+235 MVDSQLRTSR

-261 HFDPLTG
+261 HFDALTG
-268 LANRTQIDACLQA
+268 LANRTQIDVCLQT
-281 CLQYSRLHQHPFA
+281 CLRHSKLHQQHFA
-294 LVFIDLDRFKVVND
+294 LVFIDLDRFKIVND
-308 TWGHHMGD
+308 TWGHHIGD
-316 QLLIASTQRIYTCL
+316 QLLISSTQRIYNCL
-330 DDTMTLARLGGDEFM
+330 EDTMTLARLGGDEFI
-345 LLVPNSGREAIS
+345 LLVPNSNREAIS
-357 NLLARIAN
+357 VLMTRIASA
-365 VIKEPFTL
+365 VKEPFTL
-373 CGHSLR
+373 FGHTIR
-379 VSLSAGSSIYPEHGA
+379 VSLSAGSSLYPEHGS
-394 TLHELKVKADMA
+394 TLHELKVKADTA

-436 QELSQAIER
+436 QELSQALER

-452 QPKYTTG
+452 QPKYTAG
-459 DHTLTGFEA
+459 DRSLTGFEA
-468 LLRWHHPERGMLLP
+468 LLRWHHPERGILLP

-496 PVGDWV
+496 PVGTWV
-502 IHQACFQL
+502 LQQACSQL
-510 HQWASQGHSQWTL
+510 YQWKSQGHTEWTL
-523 AVNLSSA
+523 AVNLSPA
-530 QFEQHDIVD
+530 QFEQPDIVD

-544 LAQYQLSPTQ
+544 LAQYQLSPAH

-564 LKNLKHSV
+564 LKNLKRSV
-572 DVLNAFSALGITIS
+572 EVLNAFADLGITVS

-638 NMCVVAEGIETHE
+638 NMRVVAEGIETQE
-651 QEILLTQ
+651 QETLLTQ
-658 MGCRVLQGFLF
+658 MGCGVLQGFLY
-669 AKPLPAHQIHELMHT
+669 AKPLPAHKIYDLIQT
-684 ESSVKPIL
+684 ENATKVKPTV
-692 AAQALSHQESIS
+692 QPLSHRQSI
-704 CETEKEILVAS
+704 TL
-715 RSAT
+715 

>member
-1 MLHVSWDP
+1 MLNVSWDP

-32 VAISSRR
+32 VAISNRR

-52 GLGIWS
+52 GMGIWS

-64 LAMKMSMS
+64 LAMKMSMP
-72 INYHFV
+72 INYHFS
-78 LTACSFLIALVSAT
+78 LTAFSFFIALISAT
-92 FAINIA
+92 LAINIA
-98 ISGQTLSTKRL
+98 ISGNTLSTKRL
-109 VVATSL
+109 VVATGI
-115 LSIGVVAMHYV
+115 LSAGVVTMHYV
-126 GMAAIIEHV
+126 GMYAIIEHV
-135 AIIWDRRL
+135 AILWNSSL
-143 ILLSVVIAVVASGV
+143 ILLSVMIAIVASGV

-192 TGMSA
+192 TGMGA
-197 ATFTHVT
+197 ATFTHFE
-204 HTAHEGISTL
+204 HTAHDGLSTL
-214 ELSIWVSAI
+214 ELSVWVCAV
-223 TMVILGIMLVIS
+223 TLVILGIMLVVS
-235 MVDAQLRTSR
+235 MVDSQLRTSR

-252 LNCQLEHQV
+252 LNSQLEHQV
-261 HFDPLTG
+261 HFDALTG

-281 CLQYSRLHQHPFA
+281 CLQHSKLHQHHFA

-308 TWGHHMGD
+308 TWGHHIGD
-316 QLLIASTQRIYTCL
+316 QLLIASTQRIYSCL
-330 DDTMTLARLGGDEFM
+330 DDTMTLARLGGDEFI
-345 LLVPNSGREAIS
+345 LLIPDCNKEDIPA
-357 NLLARIAN
+357 LLTRIAAA
-365 VIKEPFTL
+365 IGDPFTL
-373 CGHSLR
+373 FGYTIR
-379 VSLSAGSSIYPEHGA
+379 VSLSAGSSIYPEHGS

-418 AIYTPEME
+418 AIYSPEME

-436 QELSQAIER
+436 QELSQALEHD
-445 NQFELWY
+445 QFELWY
-452 QPKYTTG
+452 QPKYTAG
-459 DHTLTGFEA
+459 DHSLTGFEA

-496 PVGDWV
+496 PVGKWV
-502 IHQACFQL
+502 IQQACQQL
-510 HQWASQGHSQWTL
+510 HQWKLQDHAEWTL
-523 AVNLSSA
+523 AVNLSPS

-539 IVCNA
+539 VVCSA
-544 LAQYQLSPTQ
+544 LAQYQLSPAY

-564 LKNLKHSV
+564 LKNLKRSAE
-572 DVLNAFSALGITIS
+572 VLNAFSSLGITVS

-607 LKIDRIF
+607 LKIDRVF

-638 NMCVVAEGIETHE
+638 NMQVVAEGIETQE

-658 MGCRVLQGFLF
+658 MGCGVLQGFLF
-669 AKPLPAHQIHELMHT
+669 AKPLPAHQIHELIPT
-684 ESSVKPIL
+684 ESNIKQQRIVQS
-692 AAQALSHQESIS
+692 LSPQQSI
-704 CETEKEILVAS
+704 TL
-715 RSAT
+715 

>member
-52 GLGIWS
+52 GMGIWS

-64 LAMKMSMS
+64 LAMKMSMP
-72 INYHFV
+72 INYHFS
-78 LTACSFLIALVSAT
+78 LTAFSFLIALISAT
-92 FAINIA
+92 LAINIA
-98 ISGQTLSTKRL
+98 ISGQTLSTRRL
-109 VVATSL
+109 IVATSL
-115 LSIGVVAMHYV
+115 LSTGVVTMHYV
-126 GMAAIIEHV
+126 GMVAIVEHV
-135 AIIWDRRL
+135 AIRWQFSL
-143 ILLSVVIAVVASGV
+143 ILLSVVIAIIASGI

-178 AALIMALAIASMHY
+178 AALVMALAIASMHY
-192 TGMSA
+192 TGMGA
-197 ATFTHVT
+197 ATFTHFG
-204 HTAHEGISTL
+204 HTAHDGLSTL
-214 ELSIWVSAI
+214 ELSIWVCAV
-223 TMVILGIMLVIS
+223 TLVILGIMLVIS
-235 MVDAQLRTSR
+235 MVDSQLRTSR

-261 HFDPLTG
+261 HFDALTG
-268 LANRTQIDACLQA
+268 LANRTQIDVCLQT
-281 CLQYSRLHQHPFA
+281 CLRHSKLYQQHFA
-294 LVFIDLDRFKVVND
+294 LVFIDLDRFKIVND
-308 TWGHHMGD
+308 TWGHHIGD
-316 QLLIASTQRIYTCL
+316 QLLISSTQRIYSCL
-330 DDTMTLARLGGDEFM
+330 DDTMTLARLGGDEFI
-345 LLVPNSGREAIS
+345 LLVPNSNREAIS
-357 NLLARIAN
+357 VLMTRIASA
-365 VIKEPFTL
+365 VKEPFTL
-373 CGHSLR
+373 FGHTIR
-379 VSLSAGSSIYPEHGA
+379 VSLSAGSSLYPEHGS
-394 TLHELKVKADMA
+394 TLHELKVKADTA

-436 QELSQAIER
+436 QELSQALER

-452 QPKYTTG
+452 QPKYTAG
-459 DHTLTGFEA
+459 DRSLTGFEA
-468 LLRWHHPERGMLLP
+468 LLRWHHPERGILLP

-496 PVGDWV
+496 PVGTWV
-502 IHQACFQL
+502 LQQACGQL
-510 HQWASQGHSQWTL
+510 YQWKSQGHTEWTL
-523 AVNLSSA
+523 AVNLSPA
-530 QFEQHDIVD
+530 QFEQPDIVD

-544 LAQYQLSPTQ
+544 LAQYQLSPAH

-564 LKNLKHSV
+564 LKNLKRSV
-572 DVLNAFSALGITIS
+572 EVLNAFADLGITVS

-614 VKDISENSK
+614 VKDISENDK

-638 NMCVVAEGIETHE
+638 NMRVVAEGIETQE
-651 QEILLTQ
+651 QETLLTQ
-658 MGCRVLQGFLF
+658 MGCGVLQGFLY
-669 AKPLPAHQIHELMHT
+669 AKPLPAHKIYELIQT
-684 ESSVKPIL
+684 ENATKVKPTV
-692 AAQALSHQESIS
+692 QPLSHRQSI
-704 CETEKEILVAS
+704 TL
-715 RSAT
+715 

>member
-1 MLHVSWDP
+1 MGSKMLHVSWDP

-52 GLGIWS
+52 GMGIWS

-64 LAMKMSMS
+64 LAMKMSMP
-72 INYHFV
+72 INYHFS
-78 LTACSFLIALVSAT
+78 LTAFSFLIALISAT
-92 FAINIA
+92 LAINIA

-109 VVATSL
+109 IVATSL
-115 LSIGVVAMHYV
+115 LSTGVVAMHYV
-126 GMAAIIEHV
+126 GMVAIVEHV
-135 AIIWDRRL
+135 AIRWQFSL
-143 ILLSVVIAVVASGV
+143 ILLSVVIAIIASGI

-178 AALIMALAIASMHY
+178 AALVMALAIASMHY
-192 TGMSA
+192 TGMGA
-197 ATFTHVT
+197 ATFTHFG
-204 HTAHEGISTL
+204 HTAHDGLSTL
-214 ELSIWVSAI
+214 ELSIWVCAI
-223 TMVILGIMLVIS
+223 TLVILGIMLVIS
-235 MVDAQLRTSR
+235 MVDSQLRTSR

-261 HFDPLTG
+261 HFDALTG
-268 LANRTQIDACLQA
+268 LANRTQIDACLQT
-281 CLQYSRLHQHPFA
+281 CLRHSKLHQQHFA
-294 LVFIDLDRFKVVND
+294 LVFIDLDRFKIVND
-308 TWGHHMGD
+308 TWGHHIGD
-316 QLLIASTQRIYTCL
+316 QLLIASTQRIYSCL
-330 DDTMTLARLGGDEFM
+330 DDTMTLARLGGDEFI
-345 LLVPNSGREAIS
+345 LLVPNSNREAIS
-357 NLLARIAN
+357 ALMTRIACA
-365 VIKEPFTL
+365 VKEPFTL
-373 CGHSLR
+373 FGHTIR
-379 VSLSAGSSIYPEHGA
+379 VSLSAGSSLYPEHGS
-394 TLHELKVKADMA
+394 TLHELKVKADTA

-436 QELSQAIER
+436 QELSQALER

-452 QPKYTTG
+452 QPKYTAG
-459 DHTLTGFEA
+459 DHSLTGFEA
-468 LLRWHHPERGMLLP
+468 LLRWHHPERGILLP

-496 PVGDWV
+496 PVGTWV
-502 IHQACFQL
+502 LQQACRQL
-510 HQWASQGHSQWTL
+510 YQWKSQGHTEWTL
-523 AVNLSSA
+523 AVNLSPA
-530 QFEQHDIVD
+530 QFEQPDIVD

-544 LAQYQLSPTQ
+544 LAQYQLSPAH

-564 LKNLKHSV
+564 LKNLKRSV
-572 DVLNAFSALGITIS
+572 EVLNAFADLGITVS

-638 NMCVVAEGIETHE
+638 NMCVVAEGIETQE
-651 QEILLTQ
+651 QETLLTQ
-658 MGCRVLQGFLF
+658 MGCGVLQGFLY
-669 AKPLPAHQIHELMHT
+669 AKPLPAHKIYELIQT
-684 ESSVKPIL
+684 ENATKVKPTV
-692 AAQALSHQESIS
+692 QPLSHRQSI
-704 CETEKEILVAS
+704 TL
-715 RSAT
+715 

>member
-1 MLHVSWDP
+1 MLNVSWDP

-32 VAISSRR
+32 VAISNRR

-52 GLGIWS
+52 GMGIWS

-64 LAMKMSMS
+64 LAMKMSMP
-72 INYHFV
+72 INYYFS
-78 LTACSFLIALVSAT
+78 LTAFSFFIALISAT
-92 FAINIA
+92 LAINIA
-98 ISGQTLSTKRL
+98 ISGNTLSTKRL
-109 VVATSL
+109 VVATGI
-115 LSIGVVAMHYV
+115 LSAGVVTMHYV
-126 GMAAIIEHV
+126 GMYAIIEHV
-135 AIIWDRRL
+135 AILWSHSL
-143 ILLSVVIAVVASGV
+143 ILLSVMIAIVASGV

-169 RRALINRLI
+169 RRALFNRLV

-192 TGMSA
+192 TGMGA
-197 ATFTHVT
+197 ATFTHFG
-204 HTAHEGISTL
+204 HTVHNGLSTL
-214 ELSIWVSAI
+214 ELSVWVCAV
-223 TMVILGIMLVIS
+223 TLVILGIMLVVS
-235 MVDAQLRTSR
+235 MVDSQLRTSR

-261 HFDPLTG
+261 HFDALTG

-281 CLQYSRLHQHPFA
+281 CLQHSKLHQHQFA
-294 LVFIDLDRFKVVND
+294 LVFIDIDRFKVVND
-308 TWGHHMGD
+308 TWGHHIGD
-316 QLLIASTQRIYTCL
+316 QLLIASTQRIYSCL
-330 DDTMTLARLGGDEFM
+330 DDTMTLARLGGDEFI
-345 LLVPNSGREAIS
+345 LLVPDCNKEAITA
-357 NLLARIAN
+357 LLTRIAAA
-365 VIKEPFTL
+365 IGDPFTL
-373 CGHSLR
+373 FGYTIR
-379 VSLSAGSSIYPEHGA
+379 VSLSAGSSIYPEHGS

-418 AIYTPEME
+418 AIYSPEME

-436 QELSQAIER
+436 QELSQALEHD
-445 NQFELWY
+445 QFELWY
-452 QPKYTTG
+452 QPKYTAG
-459 DHTLTGFEA
+459 DHSLTGFEA

-496 PVGDWV
+496 PVGKWV
-502 IHQACFQL
+502 IQQACQQL
-510 HQWASQGHSQWTL
+510 HQWKLQGYAEWTL
-523 AVNLSSA
+523 AVNLSPS

-539 IVCNA
+539 VVCSA
-544 LAQYQLSPTQ
+544 LAQYQLSPAY

-564 LKNLKHSV
+564 LKNLKRSAE
-572 DVLNAFSALGITIS
+572 VLNAFSALGITVS

-607 LKIDRIF
+607 LKIDRVF
-614 VKDISENSK
+614 VKDINENSK

-638 NMCVVAEGIETHE
+638 NMQVVAEGIETQE

-658 MGCRVLQGFLF
+658 MGCGVLQGFLF
-669 AKPLPAHQIHELMHT
+669 AKPLPAHQIHELIPT
-684 ESSVKPIL
+684 ESNIKQQRIVQS
-692 AAQALSHQESIS
+692 LSPQQSI
-704 CETEKEILVAS
+704 TL
-715 RSAT
+715 

>member
-1 MLHVSWDP
+1 MGSKMLHVSWDP

-52 GLGIWS
+52 GMGIWS

-64 LAMKMSMS
+64 LAMKMSMP
-72 INYHFV
+72 INYHFS
-78 LTACSFLIALVSAT
+78 LTAFSFLIALISAT
-92 FAINIA
+92 LAINIA
-98 ISGQTLSTKRL
+98 ISGQTLSTRRL
-109 VVATSL
+109 IVATSL
-115 LSIGVVAMHYV
+115 LSTGVVTMHYV
-126 GMAAIIEHV
+126 GMVAIVEHV
-135 AIIWDRRL
+135 AIRWQFSL
-143 ILLSVVIAVVASGV
+143 ILLSVVIAIIALGI

-178 AALIMALAIASMHY
+178 AALVMALAIASMHY
-192 TGMSA
+192 TGMGA
-197 ATFTHVT
+197 ATFTHFG
-204 HTAHEGISTL
+204 HTAHDGLSTL
-214 ELSIWVSAI
+214 ELSIWVCAV
-223 TMVILGIMLVIS
+223 TLVILGIMLVIS
-235 MVDAQLRTSR
+235 MVDSQLRTSR

-261 HFDPLTG
+261 HFDALTG
-268 LANRTQIDACLQA
+268 LANRTQIDVCLQT
-281 CLQYSRLHQHPFA
+281 CLRHSKLYQQHFA
-294 LVFIDLDRFKVVND
+294 LVFIDLDRFKIVND
-308 TWGHHMGD
+308 TWGHHIGD
-316 QLLIASTQRIYTCL
+316 QLLISSTQRIYSCL
-330 DDTMTLARLGGDEFM
+330 DDTMTLARLGGDEFI
-345 LLVPNSGREAIS
+345 LLVPNSNREAIS
-357 NLLARIAN
+357 VLMTRIASA
-365 VIKEPFTL
+365 VKEPFTL
-373 CGHSLR
+373 FGHTIR
-379 VSLSAGSSIYPEHGA
+379 VSLSAGSSLYPEHGS
-394 TLHELKVKADMA
+394 TLHELKVKADTA

-436 QELSQAIER
+436 QELSQALER

-452 QPKYTTG
+452 QPKYTAG
-459 DHTLTGFEA
+459 DRSLTGFEA
-468 LLRWHHPERGMLLP
+468 LLRWHHPERGILLP

-496 PVGDWV
+496 PVGTWV
-502 IHQACFQL
+502 LQQACGQL
-510 HQWASQGHSQWTL
+510 YQWKSQGHTEWTL
-523 AVNLSSA
+523 AVNLSPA
-530 QFEQHDIVD
+530 QFEQPDIVD

-544 LAQYQLSPTQ
+544 LAQYQLSPAH

-564 LKNLKHSV
+564 LKNLKRSV
-572 DVLNAFSALGITIS
+572 EVLNAFADLGITVS

-614 VKDISENSK
+614 VKDISENDK

-638 NMCVVAEGIETHE
+638 NMRVVAEGIETQE
-651 QEILLTQ
+651 QETLLTQ
-658 MGCRVLQGFLF
+658 MGCGVLQGFLY
-669 AKPLPAHQIHELMHT
+669 AKPLPAHKIYELIQT
-684 ESSVKPIL
+684 ENATKVKPTV
-692 AAQALSHQESIS
+692 QPLSHRQSI
-704 CETEKEILVAS
+704 TL
-715 RSAT
+715 

>member
-1 MLHVSWDP
+1 MGSKMLHVSWDP

-52 GLGIWS
+52 GMGIWS

-64 LAMKMSMS
+64 LAMKMSMP
-72 INYHFV
+72 INYHFS
-78 LTACSFLIALVSAT
+78 LTAFSFLIALISAT
-92 FAINIA
+92 LAINIA
-98 ISGQTLSTKRL
+98 ISGQTLSARRL
-109 VVATSL
+109 IVATSL
-115 LSIGVVAMHYV
+115 LSTGVVTMHYV
-126 GMAAIIEHV
+126 GMVAIVEHV
-135 AIIWDRRL
+135 AIRWQFSL
-143 ILLSVVIAVVASGV
+143 ILLSVVIAIIASGI

-178 AALIMALAIASMHY
+178 AALVMALAIASMHY
-192 TGMSA
+192 TGMGA
-197 ATFTHVT
+197 ATFTHFG
-204 HTAHEGISTL
+204 HTAHDGLSTL
-214 ELSIWVSAI
+214 ELSIWVCAV
-223 TMVILGIMLVIS
+223 TLVILGIMLVIS
-235 MVDAQLRTSR
+235 MVDSQLRTSR

-261 HFDPLTG
+261 HFDALTG
-268 LANRTQIDACLQA
+268 LANRTQIDVCLQT
-281 CLQYSRLHQHPFA
+281 CLRHSKLHQQHFA
-294 LVFIDLDRFKVVND
+294 LVFIDLDRFKIVND
-308 TWGHHMGD
+308 TWGHHIGD
-316 QLLIASTQRIYTCL
+316 QLLISSTQRIYNCL
-330 DDTMTLARLGGDEFM
+330 EDTMTLARLGGDEFI
-345 LLVPNSGREAIS
+345 LLVPNSNREAIS
-357 NLLARIAN
+357 VLMTRIASA
-365 VIKEPFTL
+365 VKEPFTL
-373 CGHSLR
+373 FGHTIR
-379 VSLSAGSSIYPEHGA
+379 VSLSAGSSLYPEHGS
-394 TLHELKVKADMA
+394 TLHELKVKADTA

-436 QELSQAIER
+436 QELSQALER

-452 QPKYTTG
+452 QPKYTAG
-459 DHTLTGFEA
+459 DRSLTGFEA
-468 LLRWHHPERGMLLP
+468 LLRWHHPERGILLP

-496 PVGDWV
+496 PVGTWV
-502 IHQACFQL
+502 LQQACSQL
-510 HQWASQGHSQWTL
+510 YQWKSQGHTEWTL
-523 AVNLSSA
+523 AVNLSPA
-530 QFEQHDIVD
+530 QFEQPDIVD

-544 LAQYQLSPTQ
+544 LAQYQLSPAH

-564 LKNLKHSV
+564 LKNLKRSV
-572 DVLNAFSALGITIS
+572 EVLNAFADLGITVS

-638 NMCVVAEGIETHE
+638 NMRVVAEGIETQE
-651 QEILLTQ
+651 QETLLTQ
-658 MGCRVLQGFLF
+658 MGCGVLQGFLY
-669 AKPLPAHQIHELMHT
+669 AKPLPAHKIYDLIQT
-684 ESSVKPIL
+684 ENATKVKPTV
-692 AAQALSHQESIS
+692 QPLSHRQSI
-704 CETEKEILVAS
+704 TL
-715 RSAT
+715 

>member
-1 MLHVSWDP
+1 MLNVSWDP

-32 VAISSRR
+32 VAISNRR

-52 GLGIWS
+52 GMGIWS

-64 LAMKMSMS
+64 LAMKMSMP
-72 INYHFV
+72 INYHFS
-78 LTACSFLIALVSAT
+78 LTAFSFFIALISAT
-92 FAINIA
+92 LAINIA
-98 ISGQTLSTKRL
+98 ISGNTLSTKRL
-109 VVATSL
+109 VVATGI
-115 LSIGVVAMHYV
+115 LSAGVVTMHYV
-126 GMAAIIEHV
+126 GMYAIIEHV
-135 AIIWDRRL
+135 AILWSHSL
-143 ILLSVVIAVVASGV
+143 ILLSVMIAIVASGV
-157 GLWLAFH
+157 GLWFAFH

-169 RRALINRLI
+169 RQALINRLV

-192 TGMSA
+192 TGTGA
-197 ATFTHVT
+197 ATFTHFGHSV
-204 HTAHEGISTL
+204 HNGLSTL
-214 ELSIWVSAI
+214 ELSVWVCAV
-223 TMVILGIMLVIS
+223 TLVILGIMLVVS
-235 MVDAQLRTSR
+235 MVDSQLRTSR

-261 HFDPLTG
+261 HFDALTG

-281 CLQYSRLHQHPFA
+281 CLQHSKLDQHQFA

-308 TWGHHMGD
+308 TWGHHIGD
-316 QLLIASTQRIYTCL
+316 QLLIASTQRIYSCL
-330 DDTMTLARLGGDEFM
+330 DDTMTLARLGGDEFI
-345 LLVPNSGREAIS
+345 LLVPDCNKEDITA
-357 NLLARIAN
+357 LLTRIAAA
-365 VIKEPFTL
+365 IGDPFTL
-373 CGHSLR
+373 FGYTIR
-379 VSLSAGSSIYPEHGA
+379 VSLSAGSSIYPEHGS

-418 AIYTPEME
+418 AIYSPEME

-436 QELSQAIER
+436 QELSQALEHD
-445 NQFELWY
+445 QFELWY
-452 QPKYTTG
+452 QPKYTAG
-459 DHTLTGFEA
+459 DHSLTGFEA

-496 PVGDWV
+496 PVGKWV
-502 IHQACFQL
+502 IQQACQQL
-510 HQWASQGHSQWTL
+510 HQWKLQGHAEWTL
-523 AVNLSSA
+523 AVNLSPS

-539 IVCNA
+539 VVCSA
-544 LAQYQLSPTQ
+544 LAQYQLSPAY

-564 LKNLKHSV
+564 LKNLKRSAE
-572 DVLNAFSALGITIS
+572 VLNAFSALGITVS

-607 LKIDRIF
+607 LKIDRVF

-638 NMCVVAEGIETHE
+638 NMQVVAEGIETQE

-658 MGCRVLQGFLF
+658 MGCGVLQGFLF
-669 AKPLPAHQIHELMHT
+669 AKPLPAHQIHELIPT
-684 ESSVKPIL
+684 ESNIKQQRIVQS
-692 AAQALSHQESIS
+692 LSPQQSI
-704 CETEKEILVAS
+704 TL
-715 RSAT
+715 

>member
-1 MLHVSWDP
+1 MGSKMLHVSWDP

-52 GLGIWS
+52 GMGIWS

-64 LAMKMSMS
+64 LAMKMSMP
-72 INYHFV
+72 INYHFS
-78 LTACSFLIALVSAT
+78 LTAFSFLIALISAT
-92 FAINIA
+92 LAINIA
-98 ISGQTLSTKRL
+98 ISGQTLSTRRL
-109 VVATSL
+109 IVATSL
-115 LSIGVVAMHYV
+115 LSTGVVTMHYV
-126 GMAAIIEHV
+126 GMVAIVEHV
-135 AIIWDRRL
+135 AIRWQFSL
-143 ILLSVVIAVVASGV
+143 ILLSVVIAIIASGI

-178 AALIMALAIASMHY
+178 AALVMALAIASMHY
-192 TGMSA
+192 TGMGA
-197 ATFTHVT
+197 ATFTHFG
-204 HTAHEGISTL
+204 HTAHDGLSTL
-214 ELSIWVSAI
+214 ELSIWVCAV
-223 TMVILGIMLVIS
+223 TLVILGIMLVIS
-235 MVDAQLRTSR
+235 MVDSQLRTSR

-261 HFDPLTG
+261 HFDALTG
-268 LANRTQIDACLQA
+268 LANRTQIDVCLQT
-281 CLQYSRLHQHPFA
+281 CLRHSKLHQQHFA
-294 LVFIDLDRFKVVND
+294 LVFIDLDRFKIVND
-308 TWGHHMGD
+308 TWGHHIGD
-316 QLLIASTQRIYTCL
+316 QLLISSTQRIYNCL
-330 DDTMTLARLGGDEFM
+330 EDTMTLARLGGDEFI
-345 LLVPNSGREAIS
+345 LLVPNSNREAIS
-357 NLLARIAN
+357 VLMTRIASA
-365 VIKEPFTL
+365 VKEPFTL
-373 CGHSLR
+373 FGHTIR
-379 VSLSAGSSIYPEHGA
+379 VSLSAGSSLYPEHGS
-394 TLHELKVKADMA
+394 TLHELKVKADTA

-436 QELSQAIER
+436 QELSQALER

-452 QPKYTTG
+452 QPKYTAG
-459 DHTLTGFEA
+459 DRSLTGFEA
-468 LLRWHHPERGMLLP
+468 LLRWHHPERGILLP

-496 PVGDWV
+496 PVGTWV
-502 IHQACFQL
+502 LQQACSQL
-510 HQWASQGHSQWTL
+510 YQWKSQGHTEWSL
-523 AVNLSSA
+523 AVNLSPA
-530 QFEQHDIVD
+530 QFEQPDIVD

-544 LAQYQLSPTQ
+544 LAQYQLSPAH

-564 LKNLKHSV
+564 LKNLKRSV
-572 DVLNAFSALGITIS
+572 EVLNAFADLGITVS

-638 NMCVVAEGIETHE
+638 NMRVVAEGIETQE
-651 QEILLTQ
+651 QETLLTQ
-658 MGCRVLQGFLF
+658 MGCGVLQGFLY
-669 AKPLPAHQIHELMHT
+669 AKPLPAHKIYDLIQT
-684 ESSVKPIL
+684 ENATKVKPTV
-692 AAQALSHQESIS
+692 QPLSHRQSI
-704 CETEKEILVAS
+704 TL
-715 RSAT
+715 

>member
-1 MLHVSWDP
+1 MGSKMLHVSWDP

-52 GLGIWS
+52 GMGIWS

-64 LAMKMSMS
+64 LAMKMSMP
-72 INYHFV
+72 INYHFS
-78 LTACSFLIALVSAT
+78 LTAFSFLIALISAT
-92 FAINIA
+92 LAINIA
-98 ISGQTLSTKRL
+98 ISGQTLSTRRL
-109 VVATSL
+109 IVATSL
-115 LSIGVVAMHYV
+115 LSTGVVTMHYV
-126 GMAAIIEHV
+126 GMVAIVEHV
-135 AIIWDRRL
+135 AIRWQFSL
-143 ILLSVVIAVVASGV
+143 ILLSVVIAIIASGI

-178 AALIMALAIASMHY
+178 AALVMALAIASMHY
-192 TGMSA
+192 TGMGA
-197 ATFTHVT
+197 ATFSHFG
-204 HTAHEGISTL
+204 HTAHDGLSTL
-214 ELSIWVSAI
+214 ELSIWVCAV
-223 TMVILGIMLVIS
+223 TLVILGIMLVIS
-235 MVDAQLRTSR
+235 MVDSQLRTSR

-261 HFDPLTG
+261 HFDALTG
-268 LANRTQIDACLQA
+268 LANRTQIDVCLQT
-281 CLQYSRLHQHPFA
+281 CLRHSKLHQQHFA
-294 LVFIDLDRFKVVND
+294 LVFIDLDRFKIVND
-308 TWGHHMGD
+308 TWGHHIGD
-316 QLLIASTQRIYTCL
+316 QLLISSTQRIYNCL
-330 DDTMTLARLGGDEFM
+330 EDTMTLARLGGDEFI
-345 LLVPNSGREAIS
+345 LLVPNSNREAIS
-357 NLLARIAN
+357 VLMTRIASA
-365 VIKEPFTL
+365 VKEPFTL
-373 CGHSLR
+373 FGHTIR
-379 VSLSAGSSIYPEHGA
+379 VSLSAGSSLYPEHGS
-394 TLHELKVKADMA
+394 TLHELKVKADTA

-436 QELSQAIER
+436 QELSQALER

-452 QPKYTTG
+452 QPKYTAG
-459 DHTLTGFEA
+459 DRSLTGFEA
-468 LLRWHHPERGMLLP
+468 LLRWHHPERGILLP

-496 PVGDWV
+496 PVGTWV
-502 IHQACFQL
+502 LQQACGQL
-510 HQWASQGHSQWTL
+510 YQWKSQGHTEWTL
-523 AVNLSSA
+523 AVNLSPA
-530 QFEQHDIVD
+530 QFEQPDIVD

-544 LAQYQLSPTQ
+544 LAQYQLSPAH

-564 LKNLKHSV
+564 LKNLKRSV
-572 DVLNAFSALGITIS
+572 EVLNAFADLGITVS

-638 NMCVVAEGIETHE
+638 NMRVVAEGIETQE
-651 QEILLTQ
+651 QETLLTQ
-658 MGCRVLQGFLF
+658 MGCGVLQGFLY
-669 AKPLPAHQIHELMHT
+669 AKPLPAHKIYDLIQT
-684 ESSVKPIL
+684 ENATKVKPTV
-692 AAQALSHQESIS
+692 QPLSHRQSI
-704 CETEKEILVAS
+704 TL
-715 RSAT
+715 

>member
-1 MLHVSWDP
+1 MGSKMLHVSWDP

-52 GLGIWS
+52 GMGIWS

-64 LAMKMSMS
+64 LAMKMSMP
-72 INYHFV
+72 INYHFS
-78 LTACSFLIALVSAT
+78 LTAFSFLIALISAT
-92 FAINIA
+92 LAINIA
-98 ISGQTLSTKRL
+98 ISGQTLSTRRL
-109 VVATSL
+109 IVATSL
-115 LSIGVVAMHYV
+115 LSTGVVAMHYV
-126 GMAAIIEHV
+126 GMVAIVEHV
-135 AIIWDRRL
+135 AIRWQFSL
-143 ILLSVVIAVVASGV
+143 ILLSVVIAIIASGI

-178 AALIMALAIASMHY
+178 AALVMALAIASMHY
-192 TGMSA
+192 TGMGA
-197 ATFTHVT
+197 ATFTHFG
-204 HTAHEGISTL
+204 HTAHDGLSTL
-214 ELSIWVSAI
+214 ELSIWVCAI
-223 TMVILGIMLVIS
+223 TLVILGIMLVIS
-235 MVDAQLRTSR
+235 MVDSQLRTSR

-261 HFDPLTG
+261 HFDALTG
-268 LANRTQIDACLQA
+268 LANRTQIDACLQT
-281 CLQYSRLHQHPFA
+281 CLRHSKLHQQHFA
-294 LVFIDLDRFKVVND
+294 LVFIDLDRFKIVND
-308 TWGHHMGD
+308 TWGHHIGD
-316 QLLIASTQRIYTCL
+316 QLLISSTQRIYSCL
-330 DDTMTLARLGGDEFM
+330 DDTMTLARLGGDEFI
-345 LLVPNSGREAIS
+345 LLVPNSNREAIS
-357 NLLARIAN
+357 VLMTRIASA
-365 VIKEPFTL
+365 VKEPFTL
-373 CGHSLR
+373 FGHTIR
-379 VSLSAGSSIYPEHGA
+379 VSLSAGSSLYPEHGS
-394 TLHELKVKADMA
+394 TLHELKVKADTA

-418 AIYTPEME
+418 AIYSPEME

-436 QELSQAIER
+436 QELSQALER

-452 QPKYTTG
+452 QPKYTAG
-459 DHTLTGFEA
+459 DHSLTGFEA
-468 LLRWHHPERGMLLP
+468 LLRWHHPERGILLP

-496 PVGDWV
+496 PVGTWV
-502 IHQACFQL
+502 LQQSCRQLFQ
-510 HQWASQGHSQWTL
+510 WKSQGHTEWSL
-523 AVNLSSA
+523 AVNLSPA
-530 QFEQHDIVD
+530 QFEQPDIVD

-544 LAQYQLSPTQ
+544 LAQYQLSPAH

-564 LKNLKHSV
+564 LKNLKRSV
-572 DVLNAFSALGITIS
+572 EVLNAFADLGITVS

-638 NMCVVAEGIETHE
+638 NMCVVAEGIETQE
-651 QEILLTQ
+651 QEALLTQ
-658 MGCRVLQGFLF
+658 MGCGVLQGFLY
-669 AKPLPAHQIHELMHT
+669 AKPLPAHKIYELIQT
-684 ESSVKPIL
+684 ENATKVKPTV
-692 AAQALSHQESIS
+692 QPLSHRQSI
-704 CETEKEILVAS
+704 TL
-715 RSAT
+715 